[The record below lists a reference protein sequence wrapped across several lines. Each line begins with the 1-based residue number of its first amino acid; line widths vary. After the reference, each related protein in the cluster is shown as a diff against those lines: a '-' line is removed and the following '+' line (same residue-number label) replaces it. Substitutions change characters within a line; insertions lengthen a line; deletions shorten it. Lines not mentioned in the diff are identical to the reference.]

1 MRSWDDPLASGG
13 SARAS
18 TRAASAPAK
27 VARGRRRA
35 PLSLYMP
42 ADCPER
48 SAELL
53 FQPQQLRHVV
63 GLHEAACA
71 LGRHPRHHA
80 ADRVAEWPL
89 PRLALPLRLRSR
101 AQRRLR
107 EVCRGPLGLAAV
119 HLWPVELQPAAEP
132 QLAYAEGSGQLP
144 GKASGRPPPGTSR
157 PPTRDAHPASFASR
171 RRAPRAQGGGR
182 GVGRGVVGE
191 GRAQGGGRGVGRVG
205 EGCAQPQGGGRGVG
219 SAVGVNS
226 GGRERSPGRLRG
238 PSRRMS

>member
-1 MRSWDDPLASGG
+1 MSYVHDFMCGGGPARRDLTDGGSRVVRAGGGSARHTTHTHVHTQRERFPESTPQIDAKNHTPGPHARKVRSWDDPLASGG

-89 PRLALPLRLRSR
+89 PRLALPLRL
-101 AQRRLR
+101 
-107 EVCRGPLGLAAV
+107 
-119 HLWPVELQPAAEP
+119 WPVELQPAAEP
-132 QLAYAEGSGQLP
+132 QLA
-144 GKASGRPPPGTSR
+144 
-157 PPTRDAHPASFASR
+157 DAR
-171 RRAPRAQGGGR
+171 R
-182 GVGRGVVGE
+182 
-191 GRAQGGGRGVGRVG
+191 
-205 EGCAQPQGGGRGVG
+205 
-219 SAVGVNS
+219 
-226 GGRERSPGRLRG
+226 
-238 PSRRMS
+238 PSRVLCLATQSACEAHHAV